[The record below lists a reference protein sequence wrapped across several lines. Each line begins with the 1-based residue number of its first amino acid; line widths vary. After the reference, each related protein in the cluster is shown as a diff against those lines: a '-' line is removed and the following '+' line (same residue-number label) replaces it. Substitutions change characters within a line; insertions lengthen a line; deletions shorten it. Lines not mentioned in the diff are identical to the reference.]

1 MTRAP
6 LHRRAESHRYA
17 LSEARAALLARVP
30 RLPPEA
36 LLALLEASF
45 AFVGIPELRAVP
57 LAVLDSLQPVPATF
71 LKQLSTDQELFHE
84 LPRGVQRQVG
94 PHTPRA
100 LSPFVRSLAPQQQPS
115 SRETHV

>member
-1 MTRAP
+1 MKCAL
-6 LHRRAESHRYA
+6 LHHRAESHRYA
-17 LSEARAALLARVP
+17 LSEARSALLARVP

-57 LAVLDSLQPVPATF
+57 LAVLDSLHPVPATF

-94 PHTPRA
+94 VQCP
-100 LSPFVRSLAPQQQPS
+100 SPVGSTLRPIA
-115 SRETHV
+115 TCAAGYAH